1 MSYLVREIKPHFEKS
16 IQPILTVLTRVHVN
30 PNTMTLLGL
39 VFVIVGSIF
48 LYMRMHFWSFVFLAL
63 GGFADALDGSLARK
77 NGTKS
82 EFGAFLDSLVD
93 RFSDASPFIAISLS
107 SEEDYLSFLSLLAL
121 VFSFGVS
128 YAKARAESLGIA
140 INVGTFERTERWL
153 TLLAGIL
160 LNMIEISI
168 LVIFLGSFITVLQR
182 VFAFKNRTSN

>member
-1 MSYLVREIKPHFEKS
+1 
-16 IQPILTVLTRVHVN
+16 
-30 PNTMTLLGL
+30 MTLLGL

-48 LYMRMHFWSFVFLAL
+48 LYMRIHFWSFVFLAL

-160 LNMIEISI
+160 LNMIEISV